1 MVEDLYGTVWCGMVW
16 YGMVRYSMV
25 WNGMVTYDTA
35 LLPRYAG
42 NLPSMTET
50 EAPIA
55 EITSVRKKVGAL
67 TKGILTFTMIIFT
80 IST

>member
-1 MVEDLYGTVWCGMVW
+1 MVWYGIVGYGMVW
-16 YGMVRYSMV
+16 YGMVRYSML
-25 WNGMVTYDTA
+25 WYAMVTYDTV
-35 LLPRYAG
+35 LPPRYAG